1 MVDTILQ
8 RGKNLLSSA
17 NLKKPAE
24 ILYGRQANIL
34 SAATVIMVMI
44 AASRLLGLVR
54 NRVFVHYFPP
64 QELDTYLA
72 AFQFPDLIFEIFVLG
87 AMSSAFIPIFTR
99 NMAQKKTQE
108 AWYLAGLMLNVM
120 IFLFLVVSLGIFVFA
135 APMYGLVAQGFSQD
149 QINQTVLFTRTLL
162 VAQMFFAASY
172 VITAVL
178 ESNQRFLAPAIAPL
192 FYNLGIILMTVFFA
206 PKLGLYAPVWGAVI
220 GSFLH
225 LSIQLPLA
233 LRLGFRP
240 VWSLNFRDPRLKQ
253 IGKLALPRIIELS
266 AFQAKRLVDL
276 FLASLV
282 AGGLTYFKFGDSIA
296 VLPTSLFGLAIAKA
310 SLPSFAVAASK
321 KGLDDFKATFSSSF
335 RQIIFFV
342 VPASVFL
349 AVLRLPIVRL
359 AFGGNHFEW
368 EDTLQTGYVL
378 SAFAVGI
385 FAYSL
390 SLLISRGFYALHDT
404 LTPVKVS
411 FLSIG
416 INIILE
422 LVLVL
427 VLKTPIWGLA
437 FAYSAAGITQFAV
450 LFFTLSRK
458 IGGFGQSDLGH
469 AFAKVIAASFLS
481 GALMFF
487 LLKVLDRS
495 AWDKRLSFLGQF
507 GLALPAPFEK
517 VVLDTHYTANLIIL
531 TFVVTVVGLVC
542 YLAATW
548 FLGIRELDTVVRAV
562 KRVPLFASL
571 KRPATKFPADTIVP
585 PQTNGSG
592 GDLTNL

>member
-1 MVDTILQ
+1 MVETLLL
-8 RGKNLLSSA
+8 RGKNILASSG
-17 NLKKPAE
+17 LKKSAG

-34 SAATVIMVMI
+34 SAATVIMIMI
-44 AASRLLGLVR
+44 AASRLLGLAR

-99 NMAQKKTQE
+99 SMAQKKAKE
-108 AWYLAGLMLNVM
+108 AWYLAGLVLNVM
-120 IFLFLVVSLGIFVFA
+120 IFLFLVMSLAIFVFA
-135 APMYGLVAQGFSQD
+135 APMYGLVAQGFTKD
-149 QINQTVLFTRTLL
+149 QIAQTVLFTRALL

-178 ESNQRFLAPAIAPL
+178 ESNQRFLAPAVAPL

-206 PKLGLYAPVWGAVI
+206 PELGLYAPVWGAVI

-225 LSIQLPLA
+225 LAIQVPLA

-240 VWSLNFRDPRLKQ
+240 VWSLNFKDPRLKQ
-253 IGKLALPRIIELS
+253 IGKLALPRIVELS
-266 AFQAKRLVDL
+266 VFQAKRLVDL

-282 AGGLTYFKFGDSIA
+282 VGGLTYFKFGDSMA
-296 VLPTSLFGLAIAKA
+296 VLPTSLFGLSIAKA
-310 SLPSFAVAASK
+310 SLPSFALSASK
-321 KGLDDFKATFSSSF
+321 KGLEDFKATFSSSF

-342 VPASVFL
+342 LPASVFL

-359 AFGGNHFEW
+359 AFGGTHFEW

-378 SAFAVGI
+378 SAFAIGI

-411 FLSIG
+411 FVAIG
-416 INIILE
+416 INVILE

-427 VLKTPIWGLA
+427 VFKTNIWGLA
-437 FAYSAAGITQFAV
+437 LAYSVAGIVQFAI
-450 LFFTLSRK
+450 LFFALSKR
-458 IGGFGQSDLGH
+458 IGGFGQLDIGH
-469 AFAKVIAASFLS
+469 AFAKVLAASSLS

-495 AWDKRLSFLGQF
+495 AWDKKLSFLGQL
-507 GLALPAPFEK
+507 GLALPAPFERI
-517 VVLDTHYTANLIIL
+517 VLDTHYTSNLIVL
-531 TFVVTVVGLVC
+531 TFVVFMVGLVT
-542 YLAATW
+542 YLATTW
-548 FLGIRELDTVVRAV
+548 FLGIRELDIVLKALRRVSVFLRFKRPTPFPSDTVV
-562 KRVPLFASL
+562 S
-571 KRPATKFPADTIVP
+571 
-585 PQTNGSG
+585 PQTNGTF
-592 GDLTNL
+592 D

>member
-1 MVDTILQ
+1 MSIVMVDTILQ
-8 RGKNLLSSA
+8 RGKNLFSQA

-34 SAATVIMVMI
+34 SAATVIMIMI
-44 AASRLLGLVR
+44 AASRLLGLLR

-72 AFQFPDLIFEIFVLG
+72 AFQLPDLIFEVFVLG
-87 AMSSAFIPIFTR
+87 AMASAFIPIFARSMSTG
-99 NMAQKKTQE
+99 KEKE
-108 AWYLAGLMLNVM
+108 AWRIAGLMMNIMVGLFAIVSAL
-120 IFLFLVVSLGIFVFA
+120 IFIFAHPLYSVVA
-135 APMYGLVAQGFSQD
+135 RGFTPE

-162 VAQMFFAASY
+162 LAQMFFAASY
-172 VITAVL
+172 VFTAIL
-178 ESNQRFLAPAIAPL
+178 ESNHRFLAPAVATL
-192 FYNLGIILMTVFFA
+192 FYNLGIILTTVFFA
-206 PKLGLYAPVWGAVI
+206 PELGLYAPVWGAVI

-225 LSIQLPLA
+225 LTIQVPLA

-240 VWSLNFRDPRLKQ
+240 VWSLNFKDPRLKQ

-282 AGGLTYFKFGDSIA
+282 VGGLTYFKFGDSLA
-296 VLPTSLFGLAIAKA
+296 VLPTSLFGLSIAKA
-310 SLPSFAVAASK
+310 SLPSLSMTASK
-321 KGLDDFKATFSSSF
+321 NGLEDFKATFSSSF

-342 VPASVFL
+342 MPASVFL
-349 AVLRLPIVRL
+349 AVLRVPIVRL
-359 AFGGNHFEW
+359 AFGGAHFDW

-378 SAFAVGI
+378 TAFAFGI

-390 SLLISRGFYALHDT
+390 SLLVSRGFYALHDT

-422 LVLVL
+422 LVLIL
-427 VLKTPIWGLA
+427 VFKTPIWGLA
-437 FAYSAAGITQFAV
+437 FAYSAAGIIQFTV
-450 LFFTLSRK
+450 LFFTLSRR
-458 IGGFGQSDLGH
+458 IDGFGRIDIGH
-469 AFAKVIAASFLS
+469 AFAKVIAAASLS

-495 AWDKRLSFLGQF
+495 AWDKRLSFLGQL
-507 GLALPAPFEK
+507 GLALPAPFER
-517 VVLDTHYTANLIIL
+517 VVLDTHYTSNLIIL
-531 TFVVTVVGLVC
+531 TFVVAVVGAVS
-542 YLAATW
+542 YLATTW
-548 FLGIRELDTVVRAV
+548 FLGIRELDIVVRAV
-562 KRVPLFASL
+562 KRVPFFAPL
-571 KRPATKFPADTIVP
+571 KRQTTEFPADTVVP
-585 PQTNGSG
+585 PQTNGTI
-592 GDLTNL
+592 D